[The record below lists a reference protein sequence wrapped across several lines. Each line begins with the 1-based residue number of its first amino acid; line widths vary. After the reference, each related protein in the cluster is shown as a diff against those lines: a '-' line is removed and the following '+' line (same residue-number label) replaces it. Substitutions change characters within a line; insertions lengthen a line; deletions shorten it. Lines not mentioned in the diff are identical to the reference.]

1 MVSTIL
7 IDQDIKGHGLFL
19 ELGWRE
25 TGWEQLLP
33 LEFKLLSDVGLPPNC
48 PDQDIWRFV
57 QQQGFLLITG
67 NRNREDETSLQATI
81 ERENRPES
89 LPMLTVSHKESLLL
103 AEYRQQVAHGLAD
116 VLLYLTDYRGAG
128 RVFVP

>member
-48 PDQDIWRFV
+48 ADQDIWRFV

-81 ERENRPES
+81 ERENTTES
-89 LPMLTVSHKESLLL
+89 LPVLTVSRKESLLL

-116 VLLYLTDYRGAG
+116 VLLYLADYRGAG